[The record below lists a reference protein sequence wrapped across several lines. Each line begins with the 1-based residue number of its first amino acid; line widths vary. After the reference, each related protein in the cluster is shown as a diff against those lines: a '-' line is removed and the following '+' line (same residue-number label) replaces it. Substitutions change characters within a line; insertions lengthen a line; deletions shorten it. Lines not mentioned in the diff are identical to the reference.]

1 MPDRKKA
8 KTILLEAI
16 GTVGPDRQG
25 FLDRAC
31 GNDAMLR
38 AEVESLLAAAEEA
51 GEFLMS
57 PTAGAPAA
65 LSDDPLRE
73 RPGATVDRYKLL
85 QQIGEGGMGV
95 VFMADQEH
103 PVRRRVALKII
114 KPGMDSAQ
122 VIARFEAERQALAI
136 MEHPNIARVFDGGAT
151 ETGRPYFVMELVRGT
166 PITSYCD
173 QHKLAIPRRLELFV
187 QVCQAVQ
194 HAHQKGLIHRDIK
207 PSNVLVSAQDDRPMV
222 KVIDFGIAKATQVR
236 LTEKT
241 VFTDFHQF
249 IGTPEYMSPEQ
260 ADGGLDVD
268 TRSDVYSLGVLLYE
282 LLAGLPPFD
291 PKELRSKAF
300 GEMQRII
307 REVEPPAPGTRLS
320 GHLDTLPS
328 VAALRGVEPRKLQML
343 VRGEL
348 DWIVMRALEKNRTR
362 RYDTASGLARD
373 IERHL
378 ADEPVEACPP
388 SARYRLQKF
397 ARRYRR
403 ALVLSGAFAAVLLAA
418 TIVSISLTVRAIRAE
433 KLVNSQKN
441 ALIQERDRVVAAEA
455 DAEREKHSA
464 QAAAAMAQ
472 NEARQSRVQY
482 AGSLVSNADALM
494 AAHELT
500 SAFSRLADAE
510 SILKELGAPKGA
522 LDLSRVA
529 LYRNSPPPLWT
540 AALAGG
546 APRAWTLLPVRR
558 ELLVAGGGAD
568 NQYHVLDVISGRELR
583 SFGDSDYVKC
593 MAGAETPDGPVVVV
607 GGPHF
612 TRIID
617 PSTGAVVRE
626 AADDRAIR
634 ACAISPDGKL
644 AASSDADGSV
654 IFWDIATLKRI
665 VEGRHGN
672 YVLKV
677 AFSHDGS
684 MVATSSDGQT
694 IKLWDPH
701 TGKSIRELHGIGTVF
716 ECLSFSYDDTKIFCG
731 ERWSGRID
739 TLPVSDEA
747 GSFSTIHSGTV
758 RSVLATPDN
767 QRVIVSGSDGIV
779 HVIDNSNTAEGYS
792 GVELVNEKAARLEI
806 GFVPDAGPRNCAST
820 AGIPPGDQGVVI
832 GVDHDGLVYAW
843 PVVSPIR
850 LTGQLYSGIAM
861 TPDGLLS
868 AGGVKDQPFID
879 VRDALSGRILR
890 RLRTNGWSSANVLS
904 PDGRFLYSSADY
916 DLVLRAVDLLSG
928 EVRWSVL
935 AHHDGIESMALSPDG
950 TILATGGHDA
960 AVRIWSAKDGRLLR
974 VLKGL
979 GHIVEALLFEPDPAG
994 ASENGRPPTSGPRLL
1009 IGCGNTSLI
1018 FEWNL
1023 SPGGSARRVD
1033 IPGPV
1038 RGMAYLDANRI
1049 AVASNSHFISI
1060 LDSHTLKVVRSL
1072 GPISGT
1078 SHLFMPIR
1086 PDDQSDGQWALSADG
1101 NELRVWDLIS
1111 GNEQGI
1117 LCNGDDFKDNT
1128 VAVSAD
1134 GKIVFGR
1141 AARRINLRLP
1151 EQYRQLQAD
1160 PSPVAQAAWDA
1171 QWGVWGF
1178 ARALLLREEL
1188 AGQKVPQLLLARAD
1202 WMCGDIEG
1210 ARKAFELAVDRHE
1223 TPPWYAALCLSVS
1236 DDPKIIPAG
1245 APASRPTDPIEPSP
1259 LAPPPAEGV
1268 LAAENVDDLNQL
1280 MGKEVTVEG
1289 VVYQSLWSKNGN
1301 HMDIFFSGR
1310 EDNAPALICVI
1321 SSANRRKFDDAFN
1334 SDASSAFS
1342 GARLRV
1348 RGTLGPYSG
1357 KHAEYKGWPQIEL
1370 DDPAQVTVV
1379 K

>member
-1 MPDRKKA
+1 MSPVKEIFVEAVERHGADRA
-8 KTILLEAI
+8 AYLDQACAAHPELRADVEALLQAAAQTDAFRETTTPTLAEPT
-16 GTVGPDRQG
+16 GTVV
-25 FLDRAC
+25 A
-31 GNDAMLR
+31 
-38 AEVESLLAAAEEA
+38 
-51 GEFLMS
+51 
-57 PTAGAPAA
+57 
-65 LSDDPLRE
+65 
-73 RPGATVDRYKLL
+73 RYKLL
-85 QQIGEGGMGV
+85 EQIGEGGFGV
-95 VFMADQEH
+95 VYMAEQET

-114 KPGMDSAQ
+114 KLGMDTNQ
-122 VIARFEAERQALAI
+122 VVARFEAERQALA
-136 MEHPNIARVFDGGAT
+136 MMDHPNIAKVFDGGAT
-151 ETGRPYFVMELVRGT
+151 EAGRPYFVMELVRGI
-166 PITSYCD
+166 PITEYCNAN
-173 QHKLAIPRRLELFV
+173 KLTTRQRLELFLP
-187 QVCQAVQ
+187 VCHAVQ
-194 HAHQKGLIHRDIK
+194 HAHSKGIIHRDLK
-207 PSNVLVSAQDDRPMV
+207 PTNVLTTMHDEIAVP
-222 KVIDFGIAKATQVR
+222 KVIDFGVAKAMHQR
-236 LTEKT
+236 LTERT
-241 VFTDFHQF
+241 LFTEFRQM
-249 IGTPEYMSPEQ
+249 IGTPQYMSPEQ
-260 ADGGLDVD
+260 AQTSGLDID
-268 TRSDVYSLGVLLYE
+268 TRSDIYSLGILLYE
-282 LLAGLPPFD
+282 LLTGTTPLDA
-291 PKELRSKAF
+291 KALRTAAYDQ
-300 GEMQRII
+300 MQKMI
-307 REVEPPAPGTRLS
+307 REEEPPAPSTRLS
-320 GHLDTLPS
+320 AMGDKLTA
-328 VAALRGVEPRKLQML
+328 VAAERRTEPGKLSRMMK
-343 VRGEL
+343 GEI

-373 IERHL
+373 IERYL
-378 ADEPVEACPP
+378 ADEQVEACPP
-388 SARYRLQKF
+388 SARYRLKKF

-403 ALVLSGAFAAVLLAA
+403 ALVLSGSFVALLLAA
-418 TIVSISLTVRAIRAE
+418 TIVSISLTVRTIRAE
-433 KLVNSQKN
+433 RLVSTQKD
-441 ALIQERDRVVAAEA
+441 ALIQQRDRVIAAEA

-472 NEARQSRVQY
+472 SEARQSRLQY
-482 AGSLVSNADALM
+482 AGGLVSNADALM

-522 LDLSRVA
+522 LDLTRVV

-540 AALAGG
+540 AAISRG
-546 APRAWTLLPVRR
+546 APRAWTLLPVRK
-558 ELLVAGGGAD
+558 ELLLAGAD
-568 NQYHVLDVISGRELR
+568 KQYHVLDVISGGELR
-583 SFGDSDYVKC
+583 SFGDSNYVKC
-593 MAGAETPDGPVVVV
+593 MAGVETPDGPVVVV
-607 GGPHF
+607 GGLRF

-617 PSTGAVVRE
+617 PRTGAVIRE
-626 AADDRAIR
+626 AADDRAMR

-654 IFWDIATLKRI
+654 VFWDIATLKRI
-665 VEGRHGN
+665 GEGRHGN
-672 YVLKV
+672 YVLQV

-684 MVATSSDGQT
+684 MVATASDGQT
-694 IKLWDPH
+694 VKLWNPH

-739 TLPVSDEA
+739 TLPVSGEA

-779 HVIDNSNTAEGYS
+779 HVIDNSDTAEGYS

-806 GFVPDAGPRNCAST
+806 GFVPDAGPRNCPST
-820 AGIPPGDQGVVI
+820 ADIPPGDQGVVI

-868 AGGVKDQPFID
+868 AGDVKDQPFID

-890 RLRTNGWSSANVLS
+890 RLSTKGWSSANVLS

-916 DLVLRAVDLLSG
+916 DLALQAVDLLSG

-935 AHHDGIESMALSPDG
+935 AHDHGIETMALSPDG
-950 TILATGGHDA
+950 TMLATAGHDA

-979 GHIVEALLFEPDPAG
+979 GHIVEGLLFEPDPAG
-994 ASENGRPPTSGPRLL
+994 ASANGRLPTSGQRLL

-1038 RGMAYLDANRI
+1038 RGMTYLDADRI

-1060 LDSHTLKVVRSL
+1060 LDSHTLKVVQSL

-1078 SHLFMPIR
+1078 SRLLVPIR

-1111 GNEQGI
+1111 GKEQGI
-1117 LCNGDDFKDNT
+1117 LCNGDDLAVNT

-1134 GKIVFGR
+1134 GKIVFSR

-1151 EQYRQLQAD
+1151 EEYRELQAD

-1178 ARALLLREEL
+1178 ARELLLREQL
-1188 AGQKVPQLLLARAD
+1188 AGHEVPQLLLARAD

-1210 ARKAFELAVDRHE
+1210 ARKAFGLAVDRRE
-1223 TPPWYAALCLSVS
+1223 TPAWYAALCLSVS
-1236 DDPKIIPAG
+1236 DNPKIIPAG
-1245 APASRPTDPIEPSP
+1245 APATRPTDPIESNS
-1259 LAPPPAEGV
+1259 LAPPLADGV
-1268 LAAENVDDLNQL
+1268 LGAENVDDLKQL

-1289 VVYQSLWSKNGN
+1289 VVYQSLWNKNGK
-1301 HMDIFFSGR
+1301 HMDIFFRGQD
-1310 EDNAPALICVI
+1310 EDAPGLICLI

-1334 SDASSAFS
+1334 SDASAAFS

-1348 RGTLGPYSG
+1348 HGTLGPYSG
-1357 KHAEYKGWPQIEL
+1357 KHPEYKGRPQIEL
-1370 DDPAQVTVV
+1370 DDPTQVTVV